1 MTGKVLV
8 AYASKYGA
16 TTGIAEKIGD
26 VLREEGLQV
35 DVLPA
40 KQVRDLSPYNAVV
53 LGSAV
58 YIGRWRK
65 EAVRFLK
72 SHETR
77 LAEMPTWFF
86 SSGPLGEGDAVE
98 LLDGWQFPPLQQAIA
113 DRIQP
118 QGTVVFHGALDPQKM
133 NAMEKWIMVKLE
145 SPVGEF
151 RDWDAIEDWARSIA
165 AALKDIYTAN

>member
-1 MTGKVLV
+1 MAGKILV

-16 TTGIAEKIGD
+16 TTGIAEKIGE
-26 VLREEGLQV
+26 VISEHGLQV

-40 KQVRDLSPYNAVV
+40 KQVRDLAPYTAVV

-58 YIGRWRK
+58 YMGRWRK

-72 SHETR
+72 GNEAR
-77 LAEMPTWFF
+77 LAEIPTWFF
-86 SSGPLGEGDAVE
+86 SSGPVGEGDAVE
-98 LLDGWQFPPLQQAIA
+98 LLEGWQFPPLQQAIA

-133 NAMEKWIMVKLE
+133 SAMEKWIIAKLE
-145 SPVGEF
+145 SPVGEY
-151 RDWDAIEDWARSIA
+151 RDWEAIEEWATSIA
-165 AALKDIYTAN
+165 VALQDKDGME